1 MGRKKF
7 QTWYAAVRGVIAD
20 GKERKTEVGNE
31 NLEGRQHAEVATREG
46 WRKEQHA
53 EDQGR
58 QSQI

>member
-53 EDQGR
+53 
-58 QSQI
+58 